1 MPPSHA
7 AMSGRKPCISFGG
20 DDPVLRYIRRRTV
33 PLYKLPDEQR
43 AASIERA
50 GASLSSS
57 RIRRS
62 REAGT
67 YGQRPIRI
75 NRYDCICPRPGGK
88 LAPPGSPNDAPTSA
102 RLGKQSRCTVPG
114 RKAAIGPKNGRRKC
128 RYIGVCNFH
137 FYFSIHR
144 PLRPDI
150 TPPLTVA
157 HTNENDA
164 GPTGTTEAI
173 RFGNAHRGP
182 GIHRS
187 TSVLTIT
194 YGFRIPRF
202 PVHVTL
208 PSF

>member
-75 NRYDCICPRPGGK
+75 NGTTAYAHVPAENLRRRVPRTTPLPPRGLENNPDARSPAARLQSDRKTAGGNADISEYVIFISIFQFTA
-88 LAPPGSPNDAPTSA
+88 LSDPTS
-102 RLGKQSRCTVPG
+102 RLPLQSPIPTKTMRDRPAQPRRSG
-114 RKAAIGPKNGRRKC
+114 SEMRIGDPAF
-128 RYIGVCNFH
+128 IAQ
-137 FYFSIHR
+137 R
-144 PLRPDI
+144 P
-150 TPPLTVA
+150 
-157 HTNENDA
+157 
-164 GPTGTTEAI
+164 
-173 RFGNAHRGP
+173 F
-182 GIHRS
+182 
-187 TSVLTIT
+187 
-194 YGFRIPRF
+194 
-202 PVHVTL
+202 
-208 PSF
+208 